1 MYVPEALLVGEGRL
15 GARVGDGRDVCWPQ
29 RRLWNRRK
37 RHGGAR
43 DGLACLRLSSMS
55 ACLHGTPAGF
65 SAPTPWVWDHGLQL
79 AKASL
84 RGELQDSDVV

>member
-1 MYVPEALLVGEGRL
+1 LEKAV
-15 GARVGDGRDVCWPQ
+15 W
-29 RRLWNRRK
+29 
-37 RHGGAR
+37 
-43 DGLACLRLSSMS
+43 GLALMTGATFAGLNGASVIERRGMAVLVMDWL
-55 ACLHGTPAGF
+55 APVVDEMPAGF